1 MYAQTADSTVVTNT
15 TTETTIIGTG
25 VGTLT
30 VGANEFSVGDSFRA
44 DFGGIISNQNNNT
57 IRIRVKAGSVI
68 LADSGVQTLNATTN
82 DVWSLSINFTIR
94 ALGGATVASIVSLGV
109 FKYTK
114 TTNATIEG
122 FSFNTVNNT
131 TFDTT
136 VSNTL
141 NVTVQWGTASINNTI
156 YGDIFVL
163 NKIY

>member
-1 MYAQTADSTVVTNT
+1 LYSQTANSTAVTNT
-15 TTETTIIGTG
+15 TTETTIIGSG

-30 VGANEFSVGDSFRA
+30 VGANQFSVGDSFRA
-44 DFGGIISNQNNNT
+44 DFGGLISNQNNNT
-57 IRIRVKAGSVI
+57 IRVRVKSGAVV

-94 ALGGATVASIVSLGV
+94 ALGGTTVASIVTLGV

-114 TTNATIEG
+114 TVNATIEG

-131 TFDTT
+131 TFNTT
-136 VSNTL
+136 ISNTL
-141 NVTVQWGTASINNTI
+141 DVTVEWGTASTNNTI
-156 YGDIFVL
+156 YGDIFTL